1 MPQFSPTDHPHRRFN
16 PLTKEWVVV
25 SAQRLKRPWL
35 GKVETP
41 PRVRLPR
48 YDPNC
53 YLCPGNKRSNGIVNP
68 QYEGTYVFPN
78 DFPVLLSGVPVP
90 EQGSDDLF
98 IAAGLDGVARVGCF
112 SGRHD
117 LTLAEMSPAE
127 IVPVLDMWI
136 DQINELSQSY
146 RWVQIFE
153 NKGEIMGCSNP
164 HPHCQIWGQS
174 NLPTQAIREDE
185 SQTKYFAKHGRP
197 MLLDYALKESER
209 AERTVDENKYWIS
222 VVPYWAAWP
231 YEILLLPKF
240 KIGHLHELTAD
251 QKQSLADIMSNLL
264 KRYDNLFE
272 TSFPYSMGWHGTP
285 FNSSVDQSH
294 WQLHAHF
301 YPPLLRSAT
310 VKKFMVGYEML
321 GEIQRDLTAEQAA
334 EKLRNLPKRHYLQ
347 AKQV

>member
-1 MPQFSPTDHPHRRFN
+1 MTNFSPTDHPHRRFN

-41 PRVRLPR
+41 PRIKLPEH
-48 YDPNC
+48 DPKC
-53 YLCPGNKRSNGIVNP
+53 YLCPGNDRSNGTTNP
-68 QYEGTYVFPN
+68 QYDGTYIFPN
-78 DFPVLLSGVPVP
+78 DFPVLLAGAPAP
-90 EQGSDDLF
+90 TQEANDLF
-98 IAAGLDGVARVGCF
+98 VASGLDGDCRVACF

-127 IVPVLDMWI
+127 IVPVLNMWI
-136 DQINELSQSY
+136 EQVNELKQTYS
-146 RWVQIFE
+146 WVQIFE
-153 NKGEIMGCSNP
+153 NKGAIMGCSNP
-164 HPHCQIWGQS
+164 HPHCQIWGQ
-174 NLPTQAIREDE
+174 NNIPTQAIREDK
-185 SQTKYFAKHGRP
+185 SQAEYSEKHNSN
-197 MLLDYALKESER
+197 MLLDYAIQESKR
-209 AERTVDENKYWIS
+209 GERTVDENKDWIS

-231 YEILLLPKF
+231 YEILLLPKL
-240 KIGHLHELTAD
+240 KIGHLHELNSGQT
-251 QKQSLADIMSNLL
+251 QSLADILSLLL

-272 TSFPYSMGWHGTP
+272 TSFPYSMGWHGKP
-285 FNSSVDQSH
+285 FNSQKDQSH

-334 EKLRNLPKRHYLQ
+334 EKLRARPTKHYLQ
-347 AKQV
+347 S